1 MTFTYTTAQQQ
12 GITVFHL
19 TGEIIDKIQAAEF
32 VEACNKLA
40 ASGKNRFIL
49 ELSELRYMNSSG
61 LNVLVNVLT
70 RARNTGGEV
79 VVCNLSKKVKDLL
92 VITKLDTIFHILP
105 TVEDAI
111 TKLNSK

>member
-1 MTFTYTTAQQQ
+1 MAFSYTTSEQK
-12 GITVFHL
+12 GITIIHL
-19 TGEIIDKIQAAEF
+19 AGEIIDKMEAAAFIEQAGKLSAGGNNNF
-32 VEACNKLA
+32 V
-40 ASGKNRFIL
+40 L

-61 LNVLVNVLT
+61 LNVLVSILT
-70 RARNTGGEV
+70 KARNAGGEV

-111 TKLNSK
+111 KKLAK